1 MMGTTRRPFSVMV
14 YSTRGGTSAKAWRLK
29 RDAGRTWPWGQ
40 GVGAARPSGWCG
52 GNARTE
58 RRCLS
63 RYLCPVQTPDSPNPD
78 AAAETPAIPRAAAA
92 NAQFADF
99 ALSPALLAGVAE
111 LNFTTPT
118 AVQQLVLAP
127 ALDGQD
133 VAGQAPTGSGKTAA
147 YGLAVLQQVDPTSAT
162 VQAIVLVPARE
173 LVLQVRDALQR
184 LGKHLPN
191 LRVAGYY
198 GGRTDAWLMRL
209 TEIFQTIPFFLFAIL
224 LLAVLTP
231 SIANVIIAIAV
242 VSWPPM
248 ARLVRGEFL
257 AMRDREFVLACV
269 SMGMSNARII
279 LRHILPNTL
288 SSIIVTASLMVATAI
303 LIESSLSFLGLSDPN
318 VMSWG
323 FIIGAGRT
331 AIRTAWWVC
340 AIPGIAI
347 LLTVMSINLVGEGLN
362 DALNPRLRTL

>member
-1 MMGTTRRPFSVMV
+1 MHAF
-14 YSTRGGTSAKAWRLK
+14 LK
-29 RDAGRTWPWGQ
+29 RFVRH
-40 GVGAARPSGWCG
+40 RPAVLG
-52 GNARTE
+52 
-58 RRCLS
+58 L
-63 RYLCPVQTPDSPNPD
+63 
-78 AAAETPAIPRAAAA
+78 AILLTVVAC
-92 NAQFADF
+92 
-99 ALSPALLAGVAE
+99 ALLAPVIHPASPFSLIGKPFETPFGEYLFGTDQLGRDLGAGLLYGARTTLLIGLVA
-111 LNFTTPT
+111 T
-118 AVQQLVLAP
+118 AI
-127 ALDGQD
+127 
-133 VAGQAPTGSGKTAA
+133 
-147 YGLAVLQQVDPTSAT
+147 AVLVGVS
-162 VQAIVLVPARE
+162 IGGL
-173 LVLQVRDALQR
+173 
-184 LGKHLPN
+184 
-191 LRVAGYY
+191 AGYY

-231 SIANVIIAIAV
+231 SITNVIIAIAV

-248 ARLVRGEFL
+248 ARLVRGEFI
-257 AMRDREFVLACV
+257 AMRDREFVLACI
-269 SMGMSNARII
+269 SMGMSNTRII

-331 AIRTAWWVC
+331 AIRSAWWVC

>member
-1 MMGTTRRPFSVMV
+1 MRAF
-14 YSTRGGTSAKAWRLK
+14 
-29 RDAGRTWPWGQ
+29 
-40 GVGAARPSGWCG
+40 
-52 GNARTE
+52 
-58 RRCLS
+58 LS
-63 RYLCPVQTPDSPNPD
+63 RFV
-78 AAAETPAIPRAAAA
+78 RHR
-92 NAQFADF
+92 
-99 ALSPALLAGVAE
+99 PALLGLLILLAVAACA
-111 LNFTTPT
+111 L
-118 AVQQLVLAP
+118 LAP
-127 ALDGQD
+127 LIHPASPFGLIGQPFEAPFGQHLFGTDQLGRDLAAALLYGARTTLMIGL
-133 VAGQAPTGSGKTAA
+133 VATAI
-147 YGLAVLQQVDPTSAT
+147 AVLVGVT
-162 VQAIVLVPARE
+162 IGGL
-173 LVLQVRDALQR
+173 
-184 LGKHLPN
+184 
-191 LRVAGYY
+191 AGYY

>member
-1 MMGTTRRPFSVMV
+1 MRAFLGRFVRHRPAVLGLLILLAV
-14 YSTRGGTSAKAWRLK
+14 
-29 RDAGRTWPWGQ
+29 
-40 GVGAARPSGWCG
+40 AAC
-52 GNARTE
+52 
-58 RRCLS
+58 
-63 RYLCPVQTPDSPNPD
+63 
-78 AAAETPAIPRAAAA
+78 
-92 NAQFADF
+92 
-99 ALSPALLAGVAE
+99 ALLAPLIHPGSPFDLIGRPFE
-111 LNFTTPT
+111 PPFGQYLFGTD
-118 AVQQLVLAP
+118 QLGR
-127 ALDGQD
+127 D
-133 VAGQAPTGSGKTAA
+133 
-147 YGLAVLQQVDPTSAT
+147 LAVALLYGARTTLLIGLVAT
-162 VQAIVLVPARE
+162 AIAVLVGVTIGG
-173 LVLQVRDALQR
+173 L
-184 LGKHLPN
+184 
-191 LRVAGYY
+191 AGYY
-198 GGRTDAWLMRL
+198 GGRLDAWLMRL

-231 SIANVIIAIAV
+231 SIVNVIIAIAV

-248 ARLVRGEFL
+248 ARLVRGDFL
-257 AMRDREFVLACV
+257 AMRDREFVLACI

-288 SSIIVTASLMVATAI
+288 SSIIVTGSLMVATAI

-347 LLTVMSINLVGEGLN
+347 VFTVMSINLVGEGLN

>member
-1 MMGTTRRPFSVMV
+1 MTDDP
-14 YSTRGGTSAKAWRLK
+14 RLDPHF
-29 RDAGRTWPWGQ
+29 DAR
-40 GVGAARPSGWCG
+40 
-52 GNARTE
+52 
-58 RRCLS
+58 LS
-63 RYLCPVQTPDSPNPD
+63 ELISD
-78 AAAETPAIPRAAAA
+78 AADGVEPREGLTAIRSRTRPDPKETPMSR
-92 NAQFADF
+92 NSSRNW
-99 ALSPALLAGVAE
+99 LY
-111 LNFTTPT
+111 
-118 AVQQLVLAP
+118 AV
-127 ALDGQD
+127 
-133 VAGQAPTGSGKTAA
+133 SGAMVGTAA
-147 YGLAVLQQVDPTSAT
+147 
-162 VQAIVLVPARE
+162 
-173 LVLQVRDALQR
+173 
-184 LGKHLPN
+184 
-191 LRVAGYY
+191 
-198 GGRTDAWLMRL
+198 
-209 TEIFQTIPFFLFAIL
+209 
-224 LLAVLTP
+224 
-231 SIANVIIAIAV
+231 VIIAIAV

-248 ARLVRGEFL
+248 ARLVRGDFL

-269 SMGMSNARII
+269 SMGMSNARFI